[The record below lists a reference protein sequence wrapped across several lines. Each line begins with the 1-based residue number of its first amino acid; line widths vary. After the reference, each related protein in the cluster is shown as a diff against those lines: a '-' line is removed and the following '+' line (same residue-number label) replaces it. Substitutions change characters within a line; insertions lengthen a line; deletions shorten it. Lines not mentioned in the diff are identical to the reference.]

1 MTLDDLLVREEIKH
15 LKARYCLHIDLKQ
28 WDEYAELF
36 ATDAT
41 MNVDTAVT
49 TRGGDPQA
57 LPEVRGRAAIHDYI
71 ADLLAEAVTVHQ
83 CHTPVIEVTS
93 PTTAHAIW
101 AMEDDVEPMS
111 WKTESGVSPP
121 CISRAPGWMCW
132 LGNRRPDPRR
142 RWMWGQVE
150 ICPPSTSSVVPVT

>member
-28 WDEYAELF
+28 WGEYAELF

-101 AMEDDVEPMS
+101 AMEDDVEMPGFHLHAQGHYRETYVVEDGK
-111 WKTESGVSPP
+111 WRIATLHLTRTRVDVLAGQSP
-121 CISRAPGWMCW
+121 A
-132 LGNRRPDPRR
+132 
-142 RWMWGQVE
+142 
-150 ICPPSTSSVVPVT
+150 

>member
-1 MTLDDLLVREEIKH
+1 MTLDDLLVREEIKQ

-28 WDEYAELF
+28 WDEYAALF
-36 ATDAT
+36 ASDAT

-57 LPEVRGRAAIHDYI
+57 LPEVRGRAAIRAYI

-93 PTTAHAIW
+93 PTTASAIW
-101 AMEDDVEPMS
+101 AMEDDVEMS
-111 WKTESGVSPP
+111 GFHLHARGHYRETYVVE
-121 CISRAPGWMCW
+121 
-132 LGNRRPDPRR
+132 D
-142 RWMWGQVE
+142 GQWRIATLHLTRTRIDMLE
-150 ICPPSTSSVVPVT
+150 GLATG